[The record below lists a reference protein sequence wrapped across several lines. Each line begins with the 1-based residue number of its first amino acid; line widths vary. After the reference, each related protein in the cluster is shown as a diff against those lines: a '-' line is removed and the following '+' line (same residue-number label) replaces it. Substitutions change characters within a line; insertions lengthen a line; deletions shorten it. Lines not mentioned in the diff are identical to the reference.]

1 MQTASISMDNKKYV
15 VHNQKVLNFNFK
27 LMQNEY
33 WISTN
38 TAIWSIYKLYRVNAF
53 DRILKVNTWVWST
66 YVVIGIEGQLKFE
79 GRHNSVYN

>member
-1 MQTASISMDNKKYV
+1 
-15 VHNQKVLNFNFK
+15 
-27 LMQNEY
+27 
-33 WISTN
+33 
-38 TAIWSIYKLYRVNAF
+38 LYRVNAF